1 MMGRLS
7 ILFSALQNLEDSA
20 FPERVEKEEREHK
33 EASTKHS
40 RVAALGVNI
49 DHFKKVAVEQHKCQI
64 CDRPLNNQELQ
75 NFLRF
80 QVSCCCIN
88 HRLVV
93 SALSLQLHFAL

>member
-7 ILFSALQNLEDSA
+7 VVVCPSQTLEDSA
-20 FPERVEKEEREHK
+20 FPEQVEKEEREHK

-75 NFLRF
+75 KFLRF
-80 QVSCCCIN
+80 QVSCCSII
-88 HRLVV
+88 H
-93 SALSLQLHFAL
+93 

>member
-1 MMGRLS
+1 M
-7 ILFSALQNLEDSA
+7 
-20 FPERVEKEEREHK
+20 EKEEREHK

-75 NFLRF
+75 KFLRF
-80 QVSCCCIN
+80 QVSCCCLTHQFIVLAESFLFSL
-88 HRLVV
+88 RVKGTPSTKLVGF
-93 SALSLQLHFAL
+93 SR